1 MFRRTTKTS
10 LRKVGVF
17 FTSEIRRGS
26 ISAKFAAELRK
37 EVANDFGGGQTDSL
51 DYYFEKFM
59 RHQVT
64 KDLSK
69 HTIKYYNERYSIYRK
84 WRVDNDEDLT
94 LDVIN

>member
-1 MFRRTTKTS
+1 M
-10 LRKVGVF
+10 
-17 FTSEIRRGS
+17 SEIRRGS

-64 KDLSK
+64 KYLSK

>member
-1 MFRRTTKTS
+1 M
-10 LRKVGVF
+10 
-17 FTSEIRRGS
+17 SEIRRGS

-59 RHQVT
+59 QHQAT

-84 WRVDNDEDLT
+84 WLVDNYEDLT
-94 LDVIN
+94 LDALQVGVVEQYLAIN